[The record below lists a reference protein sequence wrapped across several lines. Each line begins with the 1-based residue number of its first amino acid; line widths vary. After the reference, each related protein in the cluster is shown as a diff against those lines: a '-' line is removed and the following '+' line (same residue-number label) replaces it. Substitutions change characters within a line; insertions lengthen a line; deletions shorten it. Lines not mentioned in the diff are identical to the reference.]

1 MTKEKNVCAHGLALQ
16 SWPSGST
23 DANEVANGNYSQL
36 SITARSLTS
45 FNFPL
50 NIHMT
55 PAQATST
62 NVAVQCATTGVRV
75 DYLISIYVP
84 ALEAFNY
91 IIKKTGTT
99 TLVC

>member
-1 MTKEKNVCAHGLALQ
+1 MTKEKNVCAHGIAFQ

-23 DANEVANGNYSQL
+23 DANEV
-36 SITARSLTS
+36 ARSLTS